1 MLDGDGPPR
10 EPLLEGARD
19 GVDGHEGVVYDAG
32 LLLPDPVP
40 VHSVRPRPPR
50 EARGLLLRQEGEAAR
65 ALEPAALPVQLALVL
80 VPHPVLS
87 LGARRV
93 SGADKNI

>member
-10 EPLLEGARD
+10 EPLLEGAGD

-32 LLLPDPVP
+32 LLLPDPVC
-40 VHSVRPRPPR
+40 SVRPRPPR

-65 ALEPAALPVQLALVL
+65 ALEPAALLVQLALVL

>member
-10 EPLLEGARD
+10 EPLLEGAGD

-32 LLLPDPVP
+32 LLLPDPVRVP
-40 VHSVRPRPPR
+40 GRPRPPR

>member
-1 MLDGDGPPR
+1 MLDGDGSPR
-10 EPLLEGARD
+10 EPLLEGAGD

-32 LLLPDPVP
+32 LLLADPVP
-40 VHSVRPRPPR
+40 GRPRPPR
-50 EARGLLLRQEGEAAR
+50 EAGGLLLRQEGEAAR

-93 SGADKNI
+93 SRGGKNI